1 MRAPLF
7 SFAILASLLFQW
19 PTVADAAT
27 ITTVVDFT
35 ATNFTSVQGTTP
47 PVDPVTGSFTL
58 TFDQSQFAFDATTI
72 AVNDL
77 NIDLGSPIS
86 FSYNPDIGAL
96 TIGGSALGSG
106 AFFWGTDDF
115 SLGLFLVSGT
125 TYKPQSFVYTQAG
138 INDAF
143 TASFSPVVPIPA
155 SAYLFATALAALGL
169 LYCRR
174 ARLQDMQQPP
184 QGAVAAQHTA

>member
-1 MRAPLF
+1 MRASLHLF
-7 SFAILASLLFQW
+7 AVLAVLIVQASK
-19 PTVADAAT
+19 PVDAAT
-27 ITTVVDFT
+27 ITTIVDFS

-58 TFDQSQFAFDATTI
+58 TFDQSQFAFDATSI
-72 AVNDL
+72 VVNDL

-86 FSYNPDIGAL
+86 FSYNPDIAAL

-115 SLGLFLVSGT
+115 SLGLVLLSGT
-125 TYKPQSFVYTQAG
+125 TYKPQSFVYSQAG

-155 SAYLFATALAALGL
+155 SAYLLATALAALGL
-169 LYCRR
+169 LYFRR
-174 ARLQDMQQPP
+174 TRLMDC
-184 QGAVAAQHTA
+184 AA